1 MKTSSIFPCT
11 AILAGLILMVACGS
25 NANESVVAALDSD
38 GTKDLASN
46 KPTLDVA
53 DFTLTDTDG
62 KQHTL
67 SDYVA
72 AGDTVV
78 LEWFNPDC
86 PFVKKYHEGDASMV
100 EVYDD
105 VKSGNLVWLAIN
117 SGAEGK
123 QGAGLDRNKKAIA
136 DWGIPYPILLDM
148 DGKVGRAYGA
158 ATTPHMFVISPKGE
172 LLYEGAIDD
181 SKGRGESKTNYVAK
195 TLKEY
200 RAGKPITVSKTK
212 SFGCSVKYAK

>member
-1 MKTSSIFPCT
+1 MKIPSMLQCTS
-11 AILAGLILMVACGS
+11 ILAGLLLVTACGS
-25 NANESVVAALDSD
+25 DSNESIAAALSSD
-38 GTKDLASN
+38 DTKDLTPS

-53 DFTLTDTDG
+53 DFTLTDTNG

-86 PFVKKYHEGDASMV
+86 PFVKRYHDGDASMV
-100 EVYDD
+100 ELYDD
-105 VKSGNLVWLAIN
+105 VESDNIAWLAIN

-123 QGAGLDRNKKAIA
+123 QGAGLERNKKAVA
-136 DWGIPYPILLDM
+136 DWDLPYPVLLDV

-181 SKGRGESKTNYVAK
+181 SKGRGETKTNYVAK

-200 RAGKPITVSKTK
+200 RAGKPVTVSKTK